1 MPQTHCLS
9 PEMRLAVPKALEAL
23 EALHTAAQGWNS
35 PGSRDAIDE
44 ALKEVRAGE
53 TPALDALAALM
64 DDHACFECTVM
75 DGFLE
80 FEDWGESGYGHVCDE
95 LEFVEALGD
104 LFEAGGTLVRYDR
117 GDCLPSVE
125 YRFHGGS
132 YTVGVAQADHFVDD
146 SDQAKVQAAFQ
157 RVQAA
162 APATCSEDLEILA
175 QFMASAGVTVQ
186 EQEEVIA

>member
-23 EALHTAAQGWNS
+23 EALHAAAQDWEASDG
-35 PGSRDAIDE
+35 RTAVEE
-44 ALKEVRAGE
+44 ALKVVQAGE
-53 TPALDALAALM
+53 TPAVDALAALM
-64 DDHACFECTVM
+64 EDHACFECAVM

-80 FEDWGESGYGHVCDE
+80 FVDWGDAGYGHACDE
-95 LEFVEALGD
+95 LEFVAALGG